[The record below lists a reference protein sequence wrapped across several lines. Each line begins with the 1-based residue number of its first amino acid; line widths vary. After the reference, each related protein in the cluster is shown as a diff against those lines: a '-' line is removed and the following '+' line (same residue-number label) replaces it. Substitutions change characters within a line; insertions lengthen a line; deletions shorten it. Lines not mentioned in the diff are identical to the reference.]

1 MSRILAVAGA
11 LPEHRHDQREIT
23 EALAGMIG
31 ATGTTAEL
39 LRRVHANS
47 GVSQR
52 FLALPLHEYAALPD
66 FTAANDR
73 YLEVAVDL
81 GARAILDA
89 LAAAAL
95 TPHDVDLV
103 ISTTITGIAVPSI
116 EARIAGRIGLREDVV
131 RMPLFGLGC
140 VAGAAGIARAHD
152 YLRGQPGKVAV
163 VLAVELCSLTVQ
175 RDDTSRANLVASGL
189 FGDGAAAVVL
199 AGAEHSASSA
209 TAASSASPASPATA
223 ASPTSPAGQVGAAEA
238 TGPTGIATLT
248 PSAAPT
254 AYLSSH
260 ATRTQ
265 PEVLDTRSRLYPDTE
280 RAMGWDVG
288 STGLRIVLDVAIP
301 TLVRTH
307 VRGDVDRFLA
317 GHGLTRDDIGWWVA
331 HPGGPK
337 VLEAMADALE
347 VPREALGVTWRSLD
361 RIGNLSSAS
370 VLHVLAD
377 TLADHPPTPGSHG
390 MLLAMGPGFCL
401 ELVLLRAP
409 GAPEPPALS
418 LVAG

>member
-11 LPEHRHDQREIT
+11 LPAHRHDQREIT
-23 EALAGMIG
+23 EALTGMIG

-81 GARAILDA
+81 GARAMLDA
-89 LAAAAL
+89 LDQAGL

-103 ISTTITGIAVPSI
+103 VSTTITGIAVPSI
-116 EARIAGRIGLREDVV
+116 DARIAGRIGLREDVV

-152 YLRGQPGKVAV
+152 YLVGRPGKVAV

-199 AGAEHSASSA
+199 VGDEHPGGHAGA
-209 TAASSASPASPATA
+209 
-223 ASPTSPAGQVGAAEA
+223 V
-238 TGPTGIATLT
+238 
-248 PSAAPT
+248 AAPHAPAHPEAHTGAGPGHT
-254 AYLSSH
+254 AYLSDH
-260 ATRTQ
+260 DTRTQ

-288 STGLRIVLDVAIP
+288 ATGLRIVLDVGIP

-307 VRGDVDRFLA
+307 VRADVDRFLA
-317 GHGLTRDDIGWWVA
+317 GHGLTRTDIGWWVA

-377 TLADHPPTPGSHG
+377 TLADHAPAPGSHG

-409 GAPEPPALS
+409 ESPGSPALS

>member
-11 LPEHRHDQREIT
+11 LPAHRHDQREIT
-23 EALAGMIG
+23 EALTGMIG

-81 GARAILDA
+81 GARAMLDA
-89 LAAAAL
+89 LDQAGL

-103 ISTTITGIAVPSI
+103 VSTTITGIAVPSI
-116 EARIAGRIGLREDVV
+116 DARIAGRIGLREDVV

-152 YLRGQPGKVAV
+152 YLVGRPGKAAV

-199 AGAEHSASSA
+199 AGDDHPGGHAGAGPRGND
-209 TAASSASPASPATA
+209 AAHTG
-223 ASPTSPAGQVGAAEA
+223 AGPGH
-238 TGPTGIATLT
+238 
-248 PSAAPT
+248 T
-254 AYLSSH
+254 AYLSDH
-260 ATRTQ
+260 DTRTQ

-307 VRGDVDRFLA
+307 VRADVDRFLA
-317 GHGLTRDDIGWWVA
+317 DHGLTRADIGWWVA

-337 VLEAMADALE
+337 VLEAMADALQ

-390 MLLAMGPGFCL
+390 VLLAMGPGFCL

-409 GAPEPPALS
+409 GAPESPALS

>member
-11 LPEHRHDQREIT
+11 LPAHRHDQKEIT
-23 EALAGMIG
+23 EALTGMIG

-81 GARAILDA
+81 GARAMLDA
-89 LAAAAL
+89 LDQAGL

-103 ISTTITGIAVPSI
+103 VSTTITGIAVPSI

-152 YLRGQPGKVAV
+152 FLRGQPGKVAV

-199 AGAEHSASSA
+199 AGADHPGAGPG
-209 TAASSASPASPATA
+209 PA
-223 ASPTSPAGQVGAAEA
+223 
-238 TGPTGIATLT
+238 
-248 PSAAPT
+248 
-254 AYLSSH
+254 AYLSDH
-260 ATRTQ
+260 DTRTQ

-307 VRGDVDRFLA
+307 VRADVDRFLA
-317 GHGLTRDDIGWWVA
+317 GHGLTRADIGWWVA

-390 MLLAMGPGFCL
+390 VLLAMGPGFCL

-409 GAPEPPALS
+409 GAPESPALS